1 VVTKRREPDFEY
13 KQNHMIMITDDF
25 ISSLMYN
32 TLTIGVY
39 GMIESKKNSILIPG
53 GSSVNSSFTKGGPTE
68 ADETNRL
75 KALEK

>member
-39 GMIESKKNSILIPG
+39 GMIESKKNSILKPG
-53 GSSVNSSFTKGGPTE
+53 GSGANSSFTKGGPTDAAE
-68 ADETNRL
+68 ISRL